1 MVFANNY
8 TIFYYVFDKEN
19 IVKVVKVAYSKMD
32 LDKILKKFDEEESS
46 IWQRELIKNKC
57 I

>member
-1 MVFANNY
+1 MWKSRGLRMVFANNY

-46 IWQRELIKNKC
+46 I
-57 I
+57 